1 MAWEVRKTTSPSKLS
16 KPRPPDKPHTQAR
29 PPSGGPGKSIVRT
42 LDMDSPSLSWADR
55 VKGVVRPRAVAQR
68 GKGKAGQVDERKMT
82 EKMRGEKGKG
92 KVVDEG
98 EVGSGSVSEKMGVEE
113 EEEGEGR
120 EKESCVSTD
129 KAGADNKE
137 EGHSSGGEEN
147 LTEHSMSTVPD
158 VVSGGLE
165 DDDGWKQG
173 YEGAGDDGL
182 EGAGDDGEGGGD
194 DGDDGLEGAG
204 DGEEGVGEE
213 GAGDDGEGGGEVF
226 TEGAEGE
233 ESSWSKLLR
242 EYDGELS

>member
-1 MAWEVRKTTSPSKLS
+1 MCLRPSGVAWEVRKTTSPSKLS

-129 KAGADNKE
+129 KAGADKE

-165 DDDGWKQG
+165 DDGGWKQG
-173 YEGAGDDGL
+173 D
-182 EGAGDDGEGGGD
+182 EGAGDDGE
-194 DGDDGLEGAG
+194 EGAG

-213 GAGDDGEGGGEVF
+213 GAGDDGLEGDGEGGGEVF